1 MRLTEADAATLD
13 RFIQSELDSSLLQSW
28 MWGEFQAALGRTI
41 ARIGVEQNGR
51 LVATALLIKYDLPL
65 GQSYAYCPR
74 GPVVV
79 GQHDGRPDPVALE
92 QITEQLTAQARE
104 WGAMFV
110 RIDPPLPPGAQEQY
124 QSLGF
129 AAAANQ
135 IQPRVTALLDLK
147 QPREQLL
154 ANMKQKTR
162 YNIRLALKKNV
173 HVRQSFS
180 PHDVEAF
187 LQLNRATTQRDGFVA
202 HPDSYYKTQT
212 EILGRAGLL
221 KLFIAEHNEQ
231 PLSIIVVAFHG
242 KTATYLHGASSD
254 AERNRMPTFAV
265 QWEAIK
271 EAQRLGLFWFD
282 LHGVAPTD
290 DPEHLWAGIT
300 RFKLGFGAKRHSY
313 MGALDLPI
321 KHTWYRL
328 YKMRLSLRRSEAR
341 NQ

>member
-1 MRLTEADAATLD
+1 MRLTEADAATVD
-13 RFIQSELDSSLLQSW
+13 RFIQTELDSSLLQSW

-41 ARIGVEQNGR
+41 SRIGVEQNGQ

-79 GQHDGRPDPVALE
+79 GQREGRPDPVALE
-92 QITEQLTAQARE
+92 QITEQLRAQARE
-104 WGAMFV
+104 WGSMFV
-110 RIDPPLPPGAQEQY
+110 RIDPPLAPGVQEHY
-124 QSLGF
+124 QAVHF
-129 AAAANQ
+129 AEAVNQ
-135 IQPRVTALLDLK
+135 IQPRVTALVDLK

-162 YNIRLALKKNV
+162 YNIRLSLKKNI

-180 PHDVEAF
+180 PQDVETF
-187 LQLNRATTQRDGFVA
+187 LKLNQATTQRDGFVA

-212 EILGRAGLL
+212 EVLGRAGLL
-221 KLFIAEHNEQ
+221 KLFIAEYDGK

-254 AERNRMPTFAV
+254 EERNRMPTFAV

-271 EAQRLGLFWFD
+271 EAQRLGLSWFD
-282 LHGVAPTD
+282 MHGVAATD
-290 DPEHLWAGIT
+290 DPEHMWAGIT

-313 MGALDLPI
+313 MGALDLPL
-321 KHTWYRL
+321 KKVWYTLYRTRL
-328 YKMRLSLRRSEAR
+328 KARKSEGR